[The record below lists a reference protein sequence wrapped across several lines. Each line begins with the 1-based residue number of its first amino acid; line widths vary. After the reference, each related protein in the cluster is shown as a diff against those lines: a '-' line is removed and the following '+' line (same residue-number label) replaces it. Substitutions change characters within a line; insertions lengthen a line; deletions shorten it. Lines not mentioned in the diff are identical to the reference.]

1 MELEFTM
8 VLNLG
13 RHMCLLKNIK
23 NYYAILGEGV
33 CHVGLQEINLQVEV

>member
-8 VLNLG
+8 VQNLG

-23 NYYAILGEGV
+23 NYYAILRKRV
-33 CHVGLQEINLQVEV
+33 CHVGLQEMNLQVEV